1 MPKTNRYK
9 MTRRKRTLK
18 RKNSKKHNNKQRG
31 GDNYVWYSISGF
43 NSLKPPESIMLNK
56 PNKPYTAESLFLT
69 WFTNENEPDLNNL
82 FYGDTKFGLDYNI
95 YEGEGTQDIPYKVE
109 LTRKAYGYDEQI
121 DTSKGISRYS
131 SIPLPLKYRRA
142 FGKPIVSK
150 SQKPKGSKSK
160 SRKVV
165 NQKPLDSN

>member
-18 RKNSKKHNNKQRG
+18 RKNSKKHNNKQWG
-31 GDNYVWYSISGF
+31 GDNFVWYSISAH
-43 NSLKPPESIMLNK
+43 NSEKTPELIMLNK
-56 PNKPYTAESLFLT
+56 HEKYTAERLFLT
-69 WFTNENEPDLNNL
+69 WFTNDSEPYLNNL
-82 FYGDTKFGLDYNI
+82 FYGDTKFALEYHID
-95 YEGEGTQDIPYKVE
+95 EGKGTQDNPYEVQLSRKV
-109 LTRKAYGYDEQI
+109 YGYDEQI